1 MNITGQLE
9 TPKRIIVIDDN
20 EKWCEI
26 VKVMAKNLG
35 YHVESVGS
43 PGDAYRCMDKAV
55 KEGFPFRV
63 AIVDM
68 RFEMEEF
75 EVSLGR
81 DVIKTIK
88 DNFPQTACIL
98 SSAENFKPKDV
109 LDLRD
114 DYGLD
119 YYLAKTDIN
128 RDELNYAITR
138 ALEVNMVLRKLRT
151 TDVPVPLQ
159 SPVPEVLLMEET
171 AKPRGNTPPI
181 VFISYSHKDEA
192 FKDELVIMLSS
203 LQRRGIIDAWQDRC
217 IEPGS
222 EWLRSIQM
230 AMNECQIALL
240 LVSSDFLASPFIT
253 GNELPELFQKRKTSG
268 MRAIPIIV
276 RDCLWQSEPVLQ
288 DLQAL
293 PKDGK
298 PIISFSKESG
308 DRDHAWTDVA
318 KAIEVLIR
326 KVS

>member
-1 MNITGQLE
+1 MNTTGQLE

-26 VKVMAKNLG
+26 VKIMATNLG
-35 YHVESVGS
+35 YRVDFVGN
-43 PGDAYRCMDKAV
+43 PTDAYKLMEKAV
-55 KEGFPFRV
+55 KEGAPFRIAV
-63 AIVDM
+63 VDM
-68 RFEMEEF
+68 RFEMDEF

-98 SSAENFKPKDV
+98 SSGENFKPKDI

-138 ALEVNMVLRKLRT
+138 ALEVNMVLRKLRAIDMPASISST
-151 TDVPVPLQ
+151 MSSSVRV
-159 SPVPEVLLMEET
+159 EET
-171 AKPRGNTPPI
+171 KPHGNTPPTL
-181 VFISYSHKDEA
+181 FISYSHKDEA

-203 LQRRGIIDAWQDRC
+203 LQRRGIIDAWQDRS
-217 IEPGS
+217 IEPGA
-222 EWLRSIQM
+222 EWLSSIQT
-230 AMNECQIALL
+230 ALNECQLAVL
-240 LVSSDFLASPFIT
+240 LVSGDFLASPFIT
-253 GNELPELFQKRKTSG
+253 GSELPELFQRRKTSG
-268 MRAIPIIV
+268 MRAVPIIV

-298 PIISFSKESG
+298 PIISFSKETG
-308 DRDHAWTDVA
+308 DRDHAWTDIA
-318 KAIEVLIR
+318 KAIEILVR
-326 KVS
+326 KIA